1 MLGRALERVL
11 KMPRPEILDL
21 GSRCGESLV
30 YLAGRGARVTVGEI
44 DPPLPHPIG
53 RSAPRGDPAP
63 LLPPIRIE
71 APETRFNLVL
81 LWEWI
86 DFIPPDRL
94 AEVGGAVAR
103 RLNQGGLVLL
113 LSRSVRTTGADE
125 RPRRYRVTSDRDVR
139 PEPVA
144 GPALTRYLHPTREI
158 ERAFAPL
165 SLLGIHLQRSQ
176 IREVLLEHA
185 MAKVDGENGEPAM
198 LPVDLGRSPTPTL
211 PARHSPTPSQAAMSW
226 RRPVQRA

>member
-1 MLGRALERVL
+1 M
-11 KMPRPEILDL
+11 
-21 GSRCGESLV
+21 

-44 DPPLPHPIG
+44 DPPLPQPIG
-53 RSAPRGDPAP
+53 RSATRGDAAP
-63 LLPPIRIE
+63 LLPPIRFE
-71 APETRFNLVL
+71 APEARFNLVL

-94 AEVGGAVAR
+94 SEVGAEVAR
-103 RLNQGGLVLL
+103 RLNPGGLVLL

-125 RPRRYRVTSDRDVR
+125 RPRRYRVLSDHELR

-144 GPALTRYLHPTREI
+144 GAALTRYLHPTRDI

-165 SLLGIHLQRSQ
+165 SLSGIHLQRSQ

-185 MAKVDGENGEPAM
+185 TAKVEGEYGD
-198 LPVDLGRSPTPTL
+198 PVTVPMDLGHANGASRT
-211 PARHSPTPSQAAMSW
+211 ARHSPAPSQAALSW
-226 RRPVQRA
+226 RRPIQRT